1 MKNVIIG
8 VVVIAIAIVFCLLLA
23 IANFSGDRFFEKY
36 EKLNGVMPDCPIY
49 PLEFVND
56 INRKHFNN
64 SLKIGKTDKKA
75 GDAYAKGFLILSN
88 ETLST
93 PSLAS
98 LTIISHEM
106 GHAKQDREGNKLT
119 SLNRLRRL
127 GRVLGAFLLPFLI
140 AGGLIMLL
148 SKELFYLGVGLA
160 CGGAL
165 IFLIALFVKLK
176 TISIEK
182 EASKFALIY
191 LADYLNDNEVEECG
205 KFLKDARMTYWADF
219 LRTLFFWTFLT
230 KKSKFFN

>member
-1 MKNVIIG
+1 M
-8 VVVIAIAIVFCLLLA
+8 
-23 IANFSGDRFFEKY
+23 
-36 EKLNGVMPDCPIY
+36 
-49 PLEFVND
+49 
-56 INRKHFNN
+56 
-64 SLKIGKTDKKA
+64 
-75 GDAYAKGFLILSN
+75 
-88 ETLST
+88 
-93 PSLAS
+93 
-98 LTIISHEM
+98 
-106 GHAKQDREGNKLT
+106 
-119 SLNRLRRL
+119 
-127 GRVLGAFLLPFLI
+127 
-140 AGGLIMLL
+140 

>member
-1 MKNVIIG
+1 MKNIIIG
-8 VVVIAIAIVFCLLLA
+8 AGVIAVAVVFCLLLA
-23 IANFSGDRFFEKY
+23 IANFSGERFFEKY
-36 EKLNGVMPDCPIY
+36 EKLNSVFPDCPVH
-49 PLEFVND
+49 PLEFVNE
-56 INRKHFNN
+56 INKNHFNN
-64 SLKIGKTDKKA
+64 SLKVGRTDRKA

-88 ETLST
+88 DTLST

-106 GHAKQDREGNKLT
+106 GHAKQDAEGNKLA

-127 GRVLGAFLLPFLI
+127 GRVLGAFLMPLLI
-140 AGGLIMLL
+140 AGGVIMLL
-148 SKELFYLGVGLA
+148 SKDLFYLGVGLA
-160 CGGAL
+160 GASAL

-191 LADYLNDNEVEECG
+191 LDEYLNDNEVELCK

-230 KKSKFFN
+230 KRSKFFN